1 MCQFRATSCHISRG
15 TIGCMARNSWG
26 NVRKLPSG
34 KFQARYCID
43 YVWHSAPATFR
54 TKKEADS
61 FLAGVRADLDRGVWL
76 DPGAGK
82 VSVADYSVRWLRERP
97 QLRPR
102 TVELYEGL
110 LRNHINPSL
119 GATQMNQLS
128 SARVREWRATML
140 RSGKPGVSAVAKCYR
155 LLHAIF
161 ATAVEDGLV
170 PRNPCIIKG
179 ASIERPAERP
189 VASIAQVFEIADAIE
204 PQYRA
209 MVMLGTF
216 CSLRLGEIRALRRR
230 HIDLLHR
237 TVRVEE
243 QIQELSNGEL
253 VVGPP
258 KSDAGVRTV
267 AIPAAILPEIE
278 THLASFV
285 GVEADA
291 MLFSNINGAPLRR
304 ATFYTVWSRAL
315 KQVGISS
322 LRFHDLRH
330 TGNTLAAMTGAST
343 KELMSRMGQSSPRAA
358 LIYQH
363 ATQARDEAI
372 ANGLSSLIE
381 AQRPDPTPPSP
392 VTPIA
397 QGASRTQRKTQ

>member
-1 MCQFRATSCHISRG
+1 MAGASSVPCQFRAISCHISPRYNGAHG
-15 TIGCMARNSWG
+15 TQQLGQCAQAS
-26 NVRKLPSG
+26 VG
-34 KFQARYCID
+34 KIQARYCID

-54 TKKEADS
+54 TKTEADS
-61 FLAGVRADLDRGVWL
+61 FLAGVRADLDQGVWL

-161 ATAVEDGLV
+161 ATAMEDGLV
-170 PRNPCIIKG
+170 PHNPCIIKG

-216 CSLRLGEIRALRRR
+216 CSLRLGEIR
-230 HIDLLHR
+230 
-237 TVRVEE
+237 
-243 QIQELSNGEL
+243 
-253 VVGPP
+253 
-258 KSDAGVRTV
+258 
-267 AIPAAILPEIE
+267 
-278 THLASFV
+278 
-285 GVEADA
+285 
-291 MLFSNINGAPLRR
+291 R
-304 ATFYTVWSRAL
+304 ATTTAC
-315 KQVGISS
+315 
-322 LRFHDLRH
+322 
-330 TGNTLAAMTGAST
+330 
-343 KELMSRMGQSSPRAA
+343 
-358 LIYQH
+358 
-363 ATQARDEAI
+363 
-372 ANGLSSLIE
+372 
-381 AQRPDPTPPSP
+381 
-392 VTPIA
+392 
-397 QGASRTQRKTQ
+397 

>member
-1 MCQFRATSCHISRG
+1 MP
-15 TIGCMARNSWG
+15 RNSWG

-230 HIDLLHR
+230 HVDVLHR

-243 QIQELSNGEL
+243 QIQELSNGEF

-267 AIPAAILPEIE
+267 AIPPAILPEIE
-278 THLASFV
+278 AHLASFV

-304 ATFYTVWSRAL
+304 ATFYTVWSRAM
-315 KQVGISS
+315 KEVGISG

-381 AQRPDPTPPSP
+381 AQRPDPTPPTP
-392 VTPIA
+392 VVPITKHMTG
-397 QGASRTQRKTQ
+397 QS

>member
-1 MCQFRATSCHISRG
+1 
-15 TIGCMARNSWG
+15 MARNSWG

-161 ATAVEDGLV
+161 ATGVEDGLV
-170 PRNPCIIKG
+170 PRNPCIIRG

-189 VASIAQVFEIADAIE
+189 VASIAQVFEISDAIE

-230 HIDLLHR
+230 HVDVLHR

-267 AIPAAILPEIE
+267 AIPPAILPEIE
-278 THLASFV
+278 AHRASFV
-285 GVEADA
+285 GVGADA
-291 MLFSNINGAPLRR
+291 MMFSNINGAPLRR
-304 ATFYTVWSRAL
+304 ATFYTVWSRAM
-315 KQVGISS
+315 KRVGITG

-372 ANGLSSLIE
+372 ANGLSTLIE
-381 AQRPDPTPPSP
+381 AQRPDLTPPPPVVPIRIDLSP
-392 VTPIA
+392 KAPH
-397 QGASRTQRKTQ
+397 

>member
-1 MCQFRATSCHISRG
+1 
-15 TIGCMARNSWG
+15 MARNSWG
-26 NVRKLPSG
+26 SVRKLPSG

-43 YVWHSAPATFR
+43 YVWHTAPATFR

-76 DPGAGK
+76 DPAAGK
-82 VSVADYSVRWLRERP
+82 VSLTDYSARWIRERP

-110 LRNHINPSL
+110 LRNHINPTL
-119 GATQMNQLS
+119 GATQLNQLT

-155 LLHAIF
+155 LLHAVF

-179 ASIERPAERP
+179 AAIEKPAERP
-189 VASIAQVFEIADAIE
+189 VATIPQVFQIADAIE

-230 HIDLLHR
+230 HIDVLHR

-243 QIQELSNGEL
+243 QIQELSNGEF

-267 AIPAAILPEIE
+267 AIPPSIVPEIE
-278 THLASFV
+278 THLAEFV
-285 GVEADA
+285 GADPDA
-291 MLFSNINGAPLRR
+291 RLFTNLVGGPLRR
-304 ATFYTVWSRAL
+304 ATFYTVWGRAS
-315 KQVGISS
+315 KKVGITG

-363 ATQARDEAI
+363 ATKERDVAI
-372 ANGLSSLIE
+372 ANGLSTLID
-381 AQRPDPTPPSP
+381 AQRPDPTPP
-392 VTPIA
+392 VVPIGIIRSTA
-397 QGASRTQRKTQ
+397 ERGKRNS

>member
-1 MCQFRATSCHISRG
+1 
-15 TIGCMARNSWG
+15 MARNSWG

-230 HIDLLHR
+230 HVDVLHR

-267 AIPAAILPEIE
+267 AIPPAILPEIE
-278 THLASFV
+278 AHLASFV

-304 ATFYTVWSRAL
+304 ATFYTVWSRAM
-315 KQVGISS
+315 KRVGITG

-363 ATQARDEAI
+363 ATQERDVAI
-372 ANGLSSLIE
+372 ANGLSNLIE
-381 AQRPDPTPPSP
+381 AQRPDATLPRP
-392 VTPIA
+392 VVPITRK
-397 QGASRTQRKTQ
+397 GGSR

>member
-1 MCQFRATSCHISRG
+1 
-15 TIGCMARNSWG
+15 MARNSWG

-230 HIDLLHR
+230 HVDVLHR

-267 AIPAAILPEIE
+267 AIPPAILPEIE
-278 THLASFV
+278 AHLASFV

-304 ATFYTVWSRAL
+304 ATFYTVWSRAM
-315 KQVGISS
+315 KRVGITG

-363 ATQARDEAI
+363 ATQERDVAI
-372 ANGLSSLIE
+372 ANGLSTLIE
-381 AQRPDPTPPSP
+381 AQRPDPTPPPP
-392 VTPIA
+392 VVPITKRVT
-397 QGASRTQRKTQ
+397 GRS

>member
-1 MCQFRATSCHISRG
+1 
-15 TIGCMARNSWG
+15 MARNSWG
-26 NVRKLPSG
+26 SVRKLPSG

-82 VSVADYSVRWLRERP
+82 VSVADYSVRWIRERP

-119 GATQMNQLS
+119 GATQMNQLT
-128 SARVREWRATML
+128 SARVREWRAIML
-140 RSGKPGVSAVAKCYR
+140 RGGKPGATAVAKCYR

-179 ASIERPAERP
+179 AAIERPAERP

-230 HIDLLHR
+230 HVDVLHR

-267 AIPAAILPEIE
+267 AIPPAIVPEIE
-278 THLASFV
+278 AHLDAYV
-285 GVEADA
+285 GVETDA
-291 MLFSNINGAPLRR
+291 MLFTNLAGGPLRR
-304 ATFYTVWSRAL
+304 ATFYTVWGRAA
-315 KQVGISS
+315 KRVGITG

-330 TGNTLAAMTGAST
+330 TGNTLAAMTGATT

-381 AQRPDPTPPSP
+381 AQRPDPTPTPP
-392 VTPIA
+392 VVPINRM
-397 QGASRTQRKTQ
+397 GA

>member
-1 MCQFRATSCHISRG
+1 M
-15 TIGCMARNSWG
+15 GCMARNNWG

-34 KFQARYCID
+34 KFRRATASI

-54 TKKEADS
+54 TKTEADS
-61 FLAGVRADLDRGVWL
+61 FLAGVRADLDQGVWL
-76 DPGAGK
+76 DPDAGK

-230 HIDLLHR
+230 HVDVLHR

-267 AIPAAILPEIE
+267 AIPPAILPEIE
-278 THLASFV
+278 AHLASFV

-304 ATFYTVWSRAL
+304 ATFYTVWSRAM
-315 KQVGISS
+315 KRVGITG

-363 ATQARDEAI
+363 ATQERDVAI
-372 ANGLSSLIE
+372 ANGLSTLIE
-381 AQRPDPTPPSP
+381 AQRPDPTPPPP
-392 VTPIA
+392 VVPITKRVT
-397 QGASRTQRKTQ
+397 GRS

>member
-1 MCQFRATSCHISRG
+1 
-15 TIGCMARNSWG
+15 MARNSWG

-119 GATQMNQLS
+119 GPTQMNQLT

-230 HIDLLHR
+230 HVDVLHR

-267 AIPAAILPEIE
+267 AIPPAILPEIE
-278 THLASFV
+278 AHLASFV
-285 GVEADA
+285 GVGPDE
-291 MLFSNINGAPLRR
+291 MLFSNLAGGPLRR
-304 ATFYTVWSRAL
+304 ATFYTVWGRAS
-315 KQVGISS
+315 KRVGITG

-363 ATQARDEAI
+363 ATKERDVAI
-372 ANGLSSLIE
+372 ANGLSTLIE
-381 AQRPDPTPPSP
+381 AQRPDPTPPPP
-392 VTPIA
+392 VVPITKRSS
-397 QGASRTQRKTQ
+397 G

>member
-1 MCQFRATSCHISRG
+1 
-15 TIGCMARNSWG
+15 
-26 NVRKLPSG
+26 
-34 KFQARYCID
+34 
-43 YVWHSAPATFR
+43 
-54 TKKEADS
+54 
-61 FLAGVRADLDRGVWL
+61 
-76 DPGAGK
+76 
-82 VSVADYSVRWLRERP
+82 
-97 QLRPR
+97 
-102 TVELYEGL
+102 
-110 LRNHINPSL
+110 
-119 GATQMNQLS
+119 
-128 SARVREWRATML
+128 ML

-230 HIDLLHR
+230 HVDVLHR

-267 AIPAAILPEIE
+267 AIPPAILPEIE
-278 THLASFV
+278 AHLASFV

-304 ATFYTVWSRAL
+304 ATFYTVWSRAM
-315 KQVGISS
+315 KRVGITG

-363 ATQARDEAI
+363 ATQERDVAI
-372 ANGLSSLIE
+372 ANGLSNLIE
-381 AQRPDPTPPSP
+381 AQRPDPRPPPP
-392 VTPIA
+392 VVPITKRET
-397 QGASRTQRKTQ
+397 GRS

>member
-1 MCQFRATSCHISRG
+1 MGRRS
-15 TIGCMARNSWG
+15 RNSWG

-110 LRNHINPSL
+110 LRNHINPSV

-170 PRNPCIIKG
+170 PRNPCIIMG

-209 MVMLGTF
+209 MVMFGTF

-230 HIDLLHR
+230 HVDVLHR

-243 QIQELSNGEL
+243 QIQERSNGEL

-267 AIPAAILPEIE
+267 AIPPAILPEIE
-278 THLASFV
+278 AHLASFV
-285 GVEADA
+285 GVDADA

-304 ATFYTVWSRAL
+304 ATFYTVWGRAS
-315 KQVGISS
+315 KRVGITG

-372 ANGLSSLIE
+372 ANRLSTLIE
-381 AQRPDPTPPSP
+381 AQRPDPTPPPP
-392 VTPIA
+392 VVPITRHA
-397 QGASRTQRKTQ
+397 PPTQRKMNS

>member
-1 MCQFRATSCHISRG
+1 MGRMS
-15 TIGCMARNSWG
+15 RNSWG

-204 PQYRA
+204 AQYRA

-230 HIDLLHR
+230 HVDVLHR

-267 AIPAAILPEIE
+267 AIPPAILPEIE
-278 THLASFV
+278 AHLASFV
-285 GVEADA
+285 GVDADA

-304 ATFYTVWSRAL
+304 ATFYTVWSRAM
-315 KQVGISS
+315 KRVGITG

-372 ANGLSSLIE
+372 ANGLSTLIE
-381 AQRPDPTPPSP
+381 AQRPDPTPPPP
-392 VTPIA
+392 VVPITRRTP
-397 QGASRTQRKTQ
+397 ST